1 MSCGLHTVFGFRKV
15 NTVYEHEY
23 YAKVKGE
30 GEVASKREDKLTNGR
45 LYKFIG

>member
-1 MSCGLHTVFGFRKV
+1 MSCGLHTAFRFMKA

-30 GEVASKREDKLTNGR
+30 GEAASLREDKLTK
-45 LYKFIG
+45 Y